1 MKTGARLP
9 RGIRWLGLMAL
20 GGVSLAV
27 QAEEKI
33 VLLTSWYAQAEQG
46 GYYQAQATGLYK
58 KYGLD
63 VEIRSGGP
71 QVNGMQLLLSKRADV
86 IIGYDLQLL
95 EGIQR
100 GFQAKAIAA
109 PFQYD
114 PQGLLTHADV
124 TSLQG
129 LKDKTLLVSSS
140 GQATWWPWLKAQYQ
154 LSDAQVRP
162 YTFNIQPF
170 VVDDAVAQ
178 QAYVSSEVF
187 QVQKAG
193 VKANFFL
200 FSEHGYP
207 PYGGILIARPDTIA
221 ERKAAMAK
229 FVRAS
234 MEGWVSYLKDPAPGN
249 ALIKQDNPKMSDD
262 LLAWGVTQIREHHLI
277 DGGDAASQGWGTM
290 TDGWVSYLKD
300 PAPGNALIKQDNPKM
315 TDDLL
320 AWGVT
325 QIREHHLIDGGDAAS
340 QGWGTMTD
348 ARWQKTRDFMVS
360 AGLLAAATD
369 WKQAYT
375 TEFVQAMQVKP

>member
-20 GGVSLAV
+20 GSVSLAV

-129 LKDKTLLVSSS
+129 LKDKTLL
-140 GQATWWPWLKAQYQ
+140 
-154 LSDAQVRP
+154 
-162 YTFNIQPF
+162 
-170 VVDDAVAQ
+170 
-178 QAYVSSEVF
+178 E
-187 QVQKAG
+187 KAG
-193 VKANFFL
+193 VKAHFFL

-234 MEGWVSYLKDPAPGN
+234 ME
-249 ALIKQDNPKMSDD
+249 
-262 LLAWGVTQIREHHLI
+262 
-277 DGGDAASQGWGTM
+277 
-290 TDGWVSYLKD
+290 GWVSYLKD

>member
-162 YTFNIQPF
+162 YTFNTVFRRPRR
-170 VVDDAVAQ
+170 VGRWHRPVPPRPPRGPDAPSRYGYYPRWPAAG
-178 QAYVSSEVF
+178 QAWSS
-187 QVQKAG
+187 AR
-193 VKANFFL
+193 
-200 FSEHGYP
+200 SP
-207 PYGGILIARPDTIA
+207 PR
-221 ERKAAMAK
+221 R
-229 FVRAS
+229 R
-234 MEGWVSYLKDPAPGN
+234 
-249 ALIKQDNPKMSDD
+249 
-262 LLAWGVTQIREHHLI
+262 
-277 DGGDAASQGWGTM
+277 
-290 TDGWVSYLKD
+290 
-300 PAPGNALIKQDNPKM
+300 
-315 TDDLL
+315 
-320 AWGVT
+320 
-325 QIREHHLIDGGDAAS
+325 
-340 QGWGTMTD
+340 
-348 ARWQKTRDFMVS
+348 
-360 AGLLAAATD
+360 
-369 WKQAYT
+369 
-375 TEFVQAMQVKP
+375 

>member
-1 MKTGARLP
+1 MK
-9 RGIRWLGLMAL
+9 IRSRTPWGYRVLGLVAL
-20 GGVSLAV
+20 SGMSLAV
-27 QAEEKI
+27 EAEEKI

-46 GYYQAQATGLYK
+46 GYYQAQATGIYK
-58 KYGLD
+58 KYGLEVD
-63 VEIRSGGP
+63 IRSGGP

-114 PQGLLTHADV
+114 PQGLLTHTDV
-124 TSLQG
+124 ASLEG
-129 LKDKTLLVSSS
+129 LKGKTILVSSS
-140 GQATWWPWLKAQYQ
+140 GQATWWPWLKGQYQ
-154 LSDAQVRP
+154 LNDAQARP

-170 VVDDAVAQ
+170 VADDNVAQ

-193 VKANFFL
+193 VKSNFFL

-207 PYGGILIARPDTIA
+207 PYGGILIARPETIA
-221 ERKAAMAK
+221 DRNAALAK

-234 MEGWVSYLKDPAPGN
+234 MEGWMSYLNNPAPGN
-249 ALIKQDNPKMSDD
+249 ALIKK
-262 LLAWGVTQIREHHLI
+262 
-277 DGGDAASQGWGTM
+277 
-290 TDGWVSYLKD
+290 
-300 PAPGNALIKQDNPKM
+300 DNPKM

-320 AWGVT
+320 AWAVT
-325 QIREHHLIDGGDAAS
+325 QIRQHHLIDGGDAAS
-340 QGWGTMTD
+340 EGWGTMTET
-348 ARWQKTRDFMVS
+348 RWRKTRDFMVS
-360 AGLLAAATD
+360 ANLLDAATD

-375 TEFVQAMQVKP
+375 TEFVQTMQIKP

>member
-1 MKTGARLP
+1 MK
-9 RGIRWLGLMAL
+9 IRSRIPWGYRVLGLVAL
-20 GGVSLAV
+20 SGLSLAV
-27 QAEEKI
+27 QAEDKI

-46 GYYQAQATGLYK
+46 GYYQAQATGIYK
-58 KYGLD
+58 KYGLEVD
-63 VEIRSGGP
+63 IRSGGP

-114 PQGLLTHADV
+114 PQGLLTHTDV
-124 TSLQG
+124 ASLEG
-129 LKDKTLLVSSS
+129 LKGKTILVSSS
-140 GQATWWPWLKAQYQ
+140 GQATWWPWLKGQYQ
-154 LSDAQVRP
+154 LNDAQARP

-170 VVDDAVAQ
+170 VADDNVAQ

-193 VKANFFL
+193 VKSNFFL

-207 PYGGILIARPDTIA
+207 PYGGILIARPETIA
-221 ERKAAMAK
+221 DRNAALAK

-234 MEGWVSYLKDPAPGN
+234 MEGWVSYLN
-249 ALIKQDNPKMSDD
+249 N
-262 LLAWGVTQIREHHLI
+262 
-277 DGGDAASQGWGTM
+277 
-290 TDGWVSYLKD
+290 

-320 AWGVT
+320 AWAVT
-325 QIREHHLIDGGDAAS
+325 QIRQHHLIDGGDAATE
-340 QGWGTMTD
+340 GWGTMTET
-348 ARWQKTRDFMVS
+348 RWRKTRDFMVS
-360 AGLLAAATD
+360 ANLLDAATD

>member
-1 MKTGARLP
+1 MK
-9 RGIRWLGLMAL
+9 IRSRTPWGYRVLGLEAL
-20 GGVSLAV
+20 SGMSLAV
-27 QAEEKI
+27 EAEEKI

-46 GYYQAQATGLYK
+46 GYYQAQATGIYK
-58 KYGLD
+58 KYGLEVD
-63 VEIRSGGP
+63 IRSGGP

-114 PQGLLTHADV
+114 PQGLLTHTDV
-124 TSLQG
+124 ASLEG
-129 LKDKTLLVSSS
+129 LKGKTILVSSS
-140 GQATWWPWLKAQYQ
+140 GQATWWPWLKGQYQ
-154 LSDAQVRP
+154 LNDAQARP

-170 VVDDAVAQ
+170 VADDNVAQ

-193 VKANFFL
+193 VKSNFFL

-207 PYGGILIARPDTIA
+207 PYGGILIARPETIA
-221 ERKAAMAK
+221 DRNAALAK

-234 MEGWVSYLKDPAPGN
+234 MEGWVSYLNNPAPGN
-249 ALIKQDNPKMSDD
+249 ALIKK
-262 LLAWGVTQIREHHLI
+262 
-277 DGGDAASQGWGTM
+277 
-290 TDGWVSYLKD
+290 
-300 PAPGNALIKQDNPKM
+300 DNPKM

-320 AWGVT
+320 AWAVT
-325 QIREHHLIDGGDAAS
+325 QIRQHHLIDGGDAAS
-340 QGWGTMTD
+340 EGWGTMTET
-348 ARWQKTRDFMVS
+348 RWRKTRDFMVS
-360 AGLLAAATD
+360 ANLLDTTTD

-375 TEFVQAMQVKP
+375 TEFVQTMQIKP

>member
-1 MKTGARLP
+1 MKSRARLP
-9 RGIRWLGLMAL
+9 RGFRWLGLMAL

-170 VVDDAVAQ
+170 VVDDAVAPAGLCQ
-178 QAYVSSEVF
+178 LRGVSGAE
-187 QVQKAG
+187 G
-193 VKANFFL
+193 RGEGELLPL
-200 FSEHGYP
+200 FRTRLSP
-207 PYGGILIARPDTIA
+207 PT
-221 ERKAAMAK
+221 
-229 FVRAS
+229 
-234 MEGWVSYLKDPAPGN
+234 
-249 ALIKQDNPKMSDD
+249 
-262 LLAWGVTQIREHHLI
+262 
-277 DGGDAASQGWGTM
+277 AASL
-290 TDGWVSYLKD
+290 S
-300 PAPGNALIKQDNPKM
+300 PARIPSPSVK
-315 TDDLL
+315 
-320 AWGVT
+320 
-325 QIREHHLIDGGDAAS
+325 R
-340 QGWGTMTD
+340 
-348 ARWQKTRDFMVS
+348 RWRSSS
-360 AGLLAAATD
+360 APQWRAG
-369 WKQAYT
+369 
-375 TEFVQAMQVKP
+375 

>member
-1 MKTGARLP
+1 MK
-9 RGIRWLGLMAL
+9 IRSRTPWGYRVLGLVAL
-20 GGVSLAV
+20 SGMSLAV
-27 QAEEKI
+27 EAEEKI

-46 GYYQAQATGLYK
+46 GYYQAQATGIYK
-58 KYGLD
+58 KYGLEVD
-63 VEIRSGGP
+63 IRSGGP

-114 PQGLLTHADV
+114 PQGLLTHTDV
-124 TSLQG
+124 ASLEG
-129 LKDKTLLVSSS
+129 LKGKTILVSSS
-140 GQATWWPWLKAQYQ
+140 GQATWWPWLKGQYQ
-154 LSDAQVRP
+154 LNDAQARP

-170 VVDDAVAQ
+170 VADDNVAQ

-193 VKANFFL
+193 VKSNFFL

-207 PYGGILIARPDTIA
+207 PYGGILIARPETIA
-221 ERKAAMAK
+221 DRNAALAK

-234 MEGWVSYLKDPAPGN
+234 MEGWVSYLNNPAPGN
-249 ALIKQDNPKMSDD
+249 ALIKK
-262 LLAWGVTQIREHHLI
+262 
-277 DGGDAASQGWGTM
+277 
-290 TDGWVSYLKD
+290 
-300 PAPGNALIKQDNPKM
+300 DNPKM

-320 AWGVT
+320 AWAVT
-325 QIREHHLIDGGDAAS
+325 QIRQHHLIDGGDAAS
-340 QGWGTMTD
+340 EGWGTMTET
-348 ARWQKTRDFMVS
+348 RWRKTRDFMVS
-360 AGLLAAATD
+360 ANLLDTTTD

-375 TEFVQAMQVKP
+375 TEFVQTMQIKP

>member
-1 MKTGARLP
+1 MK
-9 RGIRWLGLMAL
+9 IRSRTPWGYRVLGLVAL
-20 GGVSLAV
+20 SGMSLAV
-27 QAEEKI
+27 EAEEKI

-46 GYYQAQATGLYK
+46 GYYQAQATGIYK
-58 KYGLD
+58 KYGLEVD
-63 VEIRSGGP
+63 IRSGGP

-114 PQGLLTHADV
+114 PQGLLTHTDV
-124 TSLQG
+124 ASLEG
-129 LKDKTLLVSSS
+129 LKGKTILVSSS
-140 GQATWWPWLKAQYQ
+140 GQATWWPWLKGQYQ
-154 LSDAQVRP
+154 LNDAQARP

-170 VVDDAVAQ
+170 VADDNVAQ

-193 VKANFFL
+193 GKSNFFL

-207 PYGGILIARPDTIA
+207 PYGGILIARPETIA
-221 ERKAAMAK
+221 DRNAALAK

-234 MEGWVSYLKDPAPGN
+234 MEGWVSYLNNPAPGN
-249 ALIKQDNPKMSDD
+249 ALIKK
-262 LLAWGVTQIREHHLI
+262 
-277 DGGDAASQGWGTM
+277 
-290 TDGWVSYLKD
+290 
-300 PAPGNALIKQDNPKM
+300 DNPKM

-320 AWGVT
+320 AWAVT
-325 QIREHHLIDGGDAAS
+325 QIRQHHLIDGGDAAS
-340 QGWGTMTD
+340 EGWGTMTET
-348 ARWQKTRDFMVS
+348 RWRKTRDFMVS
-360 AGLLAAATD
+360 ANLLDAATD

>member
-46 GYYQAQATGLYK
+46 VLSGSGHRAVQ

-200 FSEHGYP
+200 FPNTAIPLRRHPYRP
-207 PYGGILIARPDTIA
+207 PGHHR
-221 ERKAAMAK
+221 
-229 FVRAS
+229 RA
-234 MEGWVSYLKDPAPGN
+234 
-249 ALIKQDNPKMSDD
+249 
-262 LLAWGVTQIREHHLI
+262 
-277 DGGDAASQGWGTM
+277 
-290 TDGWVSYLKD
+290 
-300 PAPGNALIKQDNPKM
+300 
-315 TDDLL
+315 
-320 AWGVT
+320 
-325 QIREHHLIDGGDAAS
+325 
-340 QGWGTMTD
+340 
-348 ARWQKTRDFMVS
+348 
-360 AGLLAAATD
+360 
-369 WKQAYT
+369 
-375 TEFVQAMQVKP
+375 

>member
-1 MKTGARLP
+1 MKIGSRIPWSYRML
-9 RGIRWLGLMAL
+9 GIVALSGL
-20 GGVSLAV
+20 SLTV
-27 QAEEKI
+27 QAEDKI

-46 GYYQAQATGLYK
+46 GYYQAQATGIYK

-63 VEIRSGGP
+63 VDIQSGGP

-124 TSLQG
+124 TSLEG
-129 LKDKTLLVSSS
+129 LKGKTILVSSS
-140 GQATWWPWLKAQYQ
+140 GQATWWPWLKGQYQ
-154 LSDAQVRP
+154 LNDAQARP

-170 VVDDAVAQ
+170 VADENLAQ

-193 VKANFFL
+193 VKSNFFL

-207 PYGGILIARPDTIA
+207 PYGGILIARPETIA
-221 ERKAAMAK
+221 ERNAAMAK

-234 MEGWVSYLKDPAPGN
+234 MEGWVSYLNNPAPGN
-249 ALIKQDNPKMSDD
+249 TLIKKENPNMTDD
-262 LLAWGVTQIREHHLI
+262 LLAWGVAQIRQHHLI
-277 DGGDAASQGWGTM
+277 DGGDAATAGWGTM
-290 TDGWVSYLKD
+290 T
-300 PAPGNALIKQDNPKM
+300 
-315 TDDLL
+315 
-320 AWGVT
+320 
-325 QIREHHLIDGGDAAS
+325 E
-340 QGWGTMTD
+340 
-348 ARWQKTRDFMVS
+348 ARWHKTRDFMVS
-360 AGLLAAATD
+360 ANLLNAATD

-375 TEFVQAMQVKP
+375 TEFVQDMQVKP

>member
-1 MKTGARLP
+1 MKIRSRIPWGYRML
-9 RGIRWLGLMAL
+9 GIVALSGL
-20 GGVSLAV
+20 SLTV
-27 QAEEKI
+27 QAEDKI

-46 GYYQAQATGLYK
+46 GYYQAQATGIYK

-63 VEIRSGGP
+63 VDIQSGGP

-124 TSLQG
+124 TSLEG
-129 LKDKTLLVSSS
+129 LKGKTILVSSS
-140 GQATWWPWLKAQYQ
+140 GQATWWPWLKGQYQ
-154 LSDAQVRP
+154 LDDAQARP

-170 VVDDAVAQ
+170 VADENLAQ

-193 VKANFFL
+193 VKSNFFL

-207 PYGGILIARPDTIA
+207 PYGGILIARPETIA
-221 ERKAAMAK
+221 ERNAAMAK

-234 MEGWVSYLKDPAPGN
+234 MEGWVSYLNNPAPGN
-249 ALIKQDNPKMSDD
+249 TLIKK
-262 LLAWGVTQIREHHLI
+262 E
-277 DGGDAASQGWGTM
+277 
-290 TDGWVSYLKD
+290 
-300 PAPGNALIKQDNPKM
+300 NPKM

-325 QIREHHLIDGGDAAS
+325 QIRQHHLIDGGDAATK
-340 QGWGTMTD
+340 GWGTMTE
-348 ARWQKTRDFMVS
+348 ARWHKTRDFMVS
-360 AGLLAAATD
+360 ANLLNAATD

-375 TEFVQAMQVKP
+375 TEFVQDMQVKP

>member
-1 MKTGARLP
+1 MK
-9 RGIRWLGLMAL
+9 IRSRTLWGYRVLGLVAL
-20 GGVSLAV
+20 SGMSLAV
-27 QAEEKI
+27 EAEEKI

-46 GYYQAQATGLYK
+46 GYYQAQATGIYK
-58 KYGLD
+58 KYGLEVD
-63 VEIRSGGP
+63 IRSGGP

-114 PQGLLTHADV
+114 PQGLLTHTDV
-124 TSLQG
+124 ASLEG
-129 LKDKTLLVSSS
+129 LKGKTILVSSS
-140 GQATWWPWLKAQYQ
+140 GQATWWPWLKGQYQ
-154 LSDAQVRP
+154 LNDAQARP

-170 VVDDAVAQ
+170 VADDNVAQ

-193 VKANFFL
+193 VKSNFFL

-207 PYGGILIARPDTIA
+207 PYGGILIARPETIA
-221 ERKAAMAK
+221 DRNAALAK

-234 MEGWVSYLKDPAPGN
+234 MEGWVSYLNNPAPGN
-249 ALIKQDNPKMSDD
+249 ALIKK
-262 LLAWGVTQIREHHLI
+262 
-277 DGGDAASQGWGTM
+277 
-290 TDGWVSYLKD
+290 
-300 PAPGNALIKQDNPKM
+300 DNPKM

-320 AWGVT
+320 AWAVT
-325 QIREHHLIDGGDAAS
+325 QIRQHHLIDGGDAAS
-340 QGWGTMTD
+340 EGWGTMTET
-348 ARWQKTRDFMVS
+348 RWRKTRDFMVS
-360 AGLLAAATD
+360 ANLLDTATD

-375 TEFVQAMQVKP
+375 TEFVQTMQIKP

>member
-1 MKTGARLP
+1 MK
-9 RGIRWLGLMAL
+9 IRSRTPWGYRVLGLVAL
-20 GGVSLAV
+20 SGMSLAV
-27 QAEEKI
+27 EAEEKI

-46 GYYQAQATGLYK
+46 GYYQAQATGIYK
-58 KYGLD
+58 KYGLEVD
-63 VEIRSGGP
+63 IRSGGP

-114 PQGLLTHADV
+114 PQGLLTHTDV
-124 TSLQG
+124 ASLEG
-129 LKDKTLLVSSS
+129 LKGKTILVSSS
-140 GQATWWPWLKAQYQ
+140 GQATWWPWLKGQYQ
-154 LSDAQVRP
+154 LNDAQARP

-170 VVDDAVAQ
+170 VADDNVAQ

-193 VKANFFL
+193 GKSNFFL

-207 PYGGILIARPDTIA
+207 PYGGILIARPETIA
-221 ERKAAMAK
+221 DRNAALAK

-234 MEGWVSYLKDPAPGN
+234 MEGWVSYLNNPAPGN
-249 ALIKQDNPKMSDD
+249 ALIKK
-262 LLAWGVTQIREHHLI
+262 
-277 DGGDAASQGWGTM
+277 
-290 TDGWVSYLKD
+290 
-300 PAPGNALIKQDNPKM
+300 DNPKM

-320 AWGVT
+320 AWAVT
-325 QIREHHLIDGGDAAS
+325 QIRQHHLIDGGDAAS
-340 QGWGTMTD
+340 EGWGTMTET
-348 ARWQKTRDFMVS
+348 RWRKTRDFMVS
-360 AGLLAAATD
+360 ANLLDTATD

-375 TEFVQAMQVKP
+375 TEFVQTMQIKP

>member
-1 MKTGARLP
+1 MK
-9 RGIRWLGLMAL
+9 IRSRTPWGYRVLGLVAL
-20 GGVSLAV
+20 SGMSLAV
-27 QAEEKI
+27 EAEEKI

-46 GYYQAQATGLYK
+46 GYYQAQATGIYK
-58 KYGLD
+58 KYGLEVD
-63 VEIRSGGP
+63 IRSGGP

-114 PQGLLTHADV
+114 PQGLLTHTDV
-124 TSLQG
+124 ASLEG
-129 LKDKTLLVSSS
+129 LKGKTILVSSS
-140 GQATWWPWLKAQYQ
+140 GQATWWPWLKGQYQ
-154 LSDAQVRP
+154 LNDAQARP

-170 VVDDAVAQ
+170 VADDNVAQ

-193 VKANFFL
+193 VKSNFFL

-207 PYGGILIARPDTIA
+207 PYGGILIARPETIA
-221 ERKAAMAK
+221 DRNAALAK

-234 MEGWVSYLKDPAPGN
+234 MEGWVSYLNNPAPGN
-249 ALIKQDNPKMSDD
+249 ALIKK
-262 LLAWGVTQIREHHLI
+262 
-277 DGGDAASQGWGTM
+277 
-290 TDGWVSYLKD
+290 
-300 PAPGNALIKQDNPKM
+300 DNPKM

-320 AWGVT
+320 AWAVT
-325 QIREHHLIDGGDAAS
+325 QIRQHHLIDGGDAAS
-340 QGWGTMTD
+340 EGWRTMTET
-348 ARWQKTRDFMVS
+348 RWRKTRDFMVS
-360 AGLLAAATD
+360 ANLLDTATD

-375 TEFVQAMQVKP
+375 TEFVQTMQIKP

>member
-1 MKTGARLP
+1 
-9 RGIRWLGLMAL
+9 MAL

-33 VLLTSWYAQAEQG
+33 VLLTSWYARGGTG

-63 VEIRSGGP
+63 VEIRSGRTAG
-71 QVNGMQLLLSKRADV
+71 
-86 IIGYDLQLL
+86 
-95 EGIQR
+95 QR
-100 GFQAKAIAA
+100 HAVAVVEAGRCDHRLRPAAAGRHSARLPAKAIAA

-187 QVQKAG
+187 QCR
-193 VKANFFL
+193 
-200 FSEHGYP
+200 
-207 PYGGILIARPDTIA
+207 RP
-221 ERKAAMAK
+221 E
-229 FVRAS
+229 
-234 MEGWVSYLKDPAPGN
+234 
-249 ALIKQDNPKMSDD
+249 
-262 LLAWGVTQIREHHLI
+262 
-277 DGGDAASQGWGTM
+277 
-290 TDGWVSYLKD
+290 
-300 PAPGNALIKQDNPKM
+300 
-315 TDDLL
+315 
-320 AWGVT
+320 
-325 QIREHHLIDGGDAAS
+325 
-340 QGWGTMTD
+340 
-348 ARWQKTRDFMVS
+348 
-360 AGLLAAATD
+360 
-369 WKQAYT
+369 
-375 TEFVQAMQVKP
+375 